1 MSTLMK
7 SKESKLKE
15 ISPQK
20 LTVPSSVKPESAVPN
35 LSGFLADD
43 QFNKKQLL
51 ALIDLAIKIKT
62 TPEQYN
68 QALAGKSV
76 AMIFEKPSLRTH
88 VSFDMGINKL
98 GGHALYL
105 GQQNG
110 KLGERERVSDYAKN
124 LSCFA
129 DLIVARVFSHDSIK
143 GLAEHASVPVVN
155 ALCDLYHPCQALAD
169 FVTLTENFGNLS
181 LVKLAYIGDGNNVS
195 NSLMIMAATLGVD
208 FTLVS
213 PEGHGTST
221 DIVAKAKQLAL
232 ESGSN
237 LTLTNDINA
246 IGSQD
251 VIYTDTWVS
260 MGNED
265 TNEKAALLAKFAP
278 YQVNHALMAQ
288 TNASQ
293 VMHCQPAHLEEEIT
307 TELFDSEM
315 SVVFQQAENR
325 MWAQNAVLVS
335 LFS

>member
-1 MSTLMK
+1 MSNQL
-7 SKESKLKE
+7 
-15 ISPQK
+15 
-20 LTVPSSVKPESAVPN
+20 N
-35 LSGFLADD
+35 HFLADD
-43 QFNKKQLL
+43 QLNKSQLL
-51 ALIDLAIKIKT
+51 ALIELAIKIKNN
-62 TPEQYN
+62 PEDYN

-129 DLIVARVFSHDSIK
+129 DAIVARVFSHDSIQ
-143 GLAEHASVPVVN
+143 GLAKHGSVPVIN
-155 ALCDLYHPCQALAD
+155 ALCDVYHPCQALAD
-169 FVTLTENFGNLS
+169 FVTLAELLPALNKSELS
-181 LVKLAYIGDGNNVS
+181 TVKLAYVGDGNNVS

-208 FTLVS
+208 FTLLT
-213 PEGHGTST
+213 PIGYEAQTN
-221 DIVAKAKQLAL
+221 IIEIAQALAN
-232 ESGSN
+232 ESGAK
-237 LTLTNDINA
+237 LTITTDVEA

-251 VIYTDTWVS
+251 VIYTDTWIS
-260 MGNED
+260 MGDED
-265 TNEKAALLAKFAP
+265 ASNKAKILAHFAP
-278 YQVNHALMAQ
+278 YQVNHQLM
-288 TNASQ
+288 TNANASV

-315 SVVFQQAENR
+315 AVVFQQAENR

-335 LFS
+335 LFAK